1 MSCAK
6 KKEMVVMRKFQGWY
20 HQSRETLAPTLE
32 SQNEVLHMIR
42 YTKQPP
48 SETTLSKVR
57 RMQHK
62 VDEAIE
68 IAKTRCSR
76 NMAQTVQNMPF
87 QPKEAWAN
95 TRLLIVGEKIHHS
108 SSQYIHMRL
117 PSYYLEETDEVM

>member
-6 KKEMVVMRKFQGWY
+6 KKEIVVMRKFQGWY

-68 IAKTRCSR
+68 ISKTRWSCHL
-76 NMAQTVQNMPF
+76 AQTIHNMSF
-87 QPKEAWAN
+87 QPKEAWSN
-95 TRLLIVGEKIHHS
+95 IILLSAGDKSHHS
-108 SSQYIHMRL
+108 STQTIHLRL
-117 PSYYLEETDEVM
+117 P